1 MNRNKWTLILLSI
14 AFMANIF
21 SCQKS
26 LLKGISSNDIEGIWY
41 WCGDTQRSGLSS
53 EEMTPPLKLLWTHK
67 AHAALGQAITASD
80 SFLVFGTKDGWV
92 TILALDKGEKI
103 REIKIKKK
111 VSITCLFDKNLL
123 FVAQHWDNLTLRA
136 FDFDTGKTVWE
147 KNKGSIISEPLIDG
161 NRLICGNEEGQIFVL
176 NTLSG
181 EDLWEKDIGE
191 SISGYALNSD
201 STLIVATDEGTVY
214 AFSSFDGILMWK
226 QNLSGSIAANPVL
239 SDELLFIGTQE
250 GNFYCLSI
258 HNGSVLWQYK
268 DKGGIYL
275 TAATDKTNI
284 YFGTTQ
290 GIIYCLDAYSG
301 KEKWRF
307 ETDSVIGTS
316 PLVSGRWIYFG
327 TLDKMCYGISRET
340 GEEKWKFEARGR
352 IRTSPLIWN
361 GMLIIASEDRYVYGF
376 KEENPF

>member
-1 MNRNKWTLILLSI
+1 MNRKKWTLIVLSI
-14 AFMANIF
+14 TFMATLF

-26 LLKGISSNDIEGIWY
+26 LLKGINSNELEEIWY

-53 EEMTPPLKLLWTHK
+53 EEMTPPLKLLWTRK
-67 AHAALGQAITASD
+67 AHAALGQSITASD

-92 TILALDKGEKI
+92 TILKLNTGEKI

-111 VSITCLFDKNLL
+111 VSVTCLFDKNLL
-123 FVAQHWDNLTLRA
+123 FVAQQWDSPILSA
-136 FDFDTGKTVWE
+136 FNFNTGKTIW
-147 KNKGSIISEPLIDG
+147 KKKKGSIITEPLIDG
-161 NRLICGNEEGQIFVL
+161 NRLIGGNEEGQIFVL
-176 NTLSG
+176 NTQNG

-191 SISGYALNSD
+191 SISGYALDSD
-201 STLIVATDEGTVY
+201 STLVVTADGGTVY
-214 AFSSFDGILMWK
+214 AFSSFDGKLKWK
-226 QNLSGSIAANPVL
+226 QTLSGGITANPVL
-239 SDELLFIGTQE
+239 SDECVFIGTQE
-250 GNFYCLSI
+250 GDFYCLSI
-258 HNGSVLWQYK
+258 HNGSPLWQYR

-275 TAATDKTNI
+275 TAATDKTHI

-290 GIIYCLDAYSG
+290 GIVYCLDASSG

-316 PLVSGRWIYFG
+316 PLISGRWIYFG

-340 GEEKWKFEARGR
+340 GEEKWRFEAKGR

-376 KEENPF
+376 EEENPF